1 MIMNHPSEEPK
12 KIGKLRTRYNQAK
25 QNLQENETIK
35 SVQDHLNANKSAY
48 IVGVIG
54 TVAYVSKSRPLK
66 INLTVSPTISPAIAP
81 VFNNTPV
88 FNNINTVA
96 KNIGRPPY
104 LVYIEELEKFVRS
117 QGEAAKAIGVT
128 DGKVSQYF
136 NKGYE
141 NVNGYHLLRY
151 KELT

>member
-1 MIMNHPSEEPK
+1 MDQPSEEPK

-25 QNLQENETIK
+25 QNLQENETVK

-54 TVAYVSKSRPLK
+54 TVAYMSKSRPLK
-66 INLTVSPTISPAIAP
+66 INITVSPAIAP

-104 LVYIEELEKFVRS
+104 LVYIKELDKFVRS
-117 QGEAAKAIGVT
+117 QGEAAKALGVT
-128 DGKVSQYF
+128 NAAISKHVNGKT
-136 NKGYE
+136 E
-141 NVNGYHLLRY
+141 HINGYHLLRY

>member
-1 MIMNHPSEEPK
+1 MIVDQPSEEPK

-25 QNLQENETIK
+25 QNLQENETVK

-54 TVAYVSKSRPLK
+54 TVAYMSKSRPLK
-66 INLTVSPTISPAIAP
+66 IKLTVSPTITP
-81 VFNNTPV
+81 VFNNNNAPV

-96 KNIGRPPY
+96 KNIGRPPHM
-104 LVYIEELEKFVRS
+104 VFIKELDKFVRS
-117 QGEAAKAIGVT
+117 QGEAAKAIGSS
-128 DGKVSQYF
+128 GPEVSSYF
-136 NKGYE
+136 KNGYE
-141 NVNGYHLLRY
+141 TINGYHLLRY

>member
-1 MIMNHPSEEPK
+1 MNQPSEDPK

-25 QNLQENETIK
+25 QNLQENETVK

-54 TVAYVSKSRPLK
+54 TVAYMSKSRPLK
-66 INLTVSPTISPAIAP
+66 INLTVSPTISPAISP
-81 VFNNTPV
+81 VFNNAPV

-104 LVYIEELEKFVRS
+104 MVYIKELNKFVRS
-117 QGEAAKAIGVT
+117 QGEAAKAIGAT
-128 DGKVSQYF
+128 DRAVSKYFTEGKDA
-136 NKGYE
+136 
-141 NVNGYHLLRY
+141 VNGYHLLRY